1 MIYEHE
7 IPIKSRLYFAKSA
20 KIKREIEYKASLTL
34 EESGYEEIVT
44 PYFSYHQHQEIDE
57 RELIRVSDQAN
68 HILTL
73 RADSTIDVVRL
84 ITNRLGRAISQKK
97 WFYIQPTFHF
107 PTSEQYQ
114 IGAEYLGNC
123 DLLESIN
130 DSIKII
136 KRLELK
142 PHLQISNMMIPKLLS
157 EKLEIPITLFEDSN
171 LQEIFKLDIP
181 WLSKLAS
188 ISSPSDISR
197 LIDEVPEYIKDEL
210 DKIKTLCDG
219 IEYEDIIVAPL
230 FYAKM
235 RYYDGLFFRLF
246 LNNKKFGMGGVYS
259 YDDICATGFAL
270 YSDNLIE
277 ELVKR

>member
-7 IPIKSRLYFAKSA
+7 IPAKSRLYFSNSA
-20 KIKREIEYKASLTL
+20 KIKRKIEFEASLIL
-34 EESGYEEIVT
+34 DECGYEEIVT
-44 PYFSYHQHQEIDE
+44 PYFSYHQHQKIDE
-57 RELIRVSDQAN
+57 KQLIRVSDQNN

-84 ITNRLGRAISQKK
+84 ITKRLGRAVSQKK

-107 PTSEQYQ
+107 PTNEQYQ
-114 IGAEYLGNC
+114 IGAEFLENMK
-123 DLLESIN
+123 LEESIN
-130 DSIKII
+130 DSVKII
-136 KRLELK
+136 GALDIK

-157 EKLEIPITLFEDSN
+157 KHLDIPISIFEEFN
-171 LQEIFKLDIP
+171 LQEIFGLDIP

-188 ISSPSDISR
+188 ISCPEDIEK
-197 LIDEVPEYIKDEL
+197 LIDDVPDYLVDEL
-210 DKIKTLCDG
+210 EKIKRLCES

-235 RYYDGLFFRLF
+235 RYYDGLFFRYF
-246 LNNKKFGMGGVYS
+246 LDNKKIGMGGTYR
-259 YDDICATGFAL
+259 YEDIYATGFAL
-270 YSDNLIE
+270 YCDNIVE